1 MPRDECGRM
10 EIAMWIRD
18 ARVYRDGKFE
28 QGDIRIDGERFGS
41 ETGTSGAEQ
50 AGSGD
55 QSVQEINAEG
65 LYAIPGLIDIH
76 FHGCVGHELGEATYE
91 AFEAMAKYQQSVGVL
106 AICPATMTCSEEEMC
121 RTAKAAAEYEGSGAD
136 LVGLH
141 LEGPFLS
148 PNKVGAQN
156 PDYLQLPKAET
167 VLRWQELS
175 GGLIRQCDVAPE
187 LPGAMEFIG
196 EISRVLPAVSI
207 AHTTADYDTAR
218 AALTA
223 GANHLTHGFN
233 AMPGI
238 HHREPG
244 PLIAA
249 SEAGA
254 DVELIADNVHLH
266 PAIIRAAFKLFGEDH
281 VVFISDSMA
290 ACGLKDG
297 DYSLGGLKVTVKGRR
312 AVLTDHPET
321 LAGSVTNL
329 MDCVRRAVNEMGI
342 PLELAVKAS
351 TINPARS
358 IGIDRD
364 YGEIAEGKFANV
376 LLLDENLQLCHIIQK
391 GVLIR

>member
-1 MPRDECGRM
+1 MLQRRCSRM
-10 EIAMWIRD
+10 EKIMWIRN
-18 ARVYRDGKFE
+18 AKVYRDGKFE
-28 QGDIRIDGERFGS
+28 VGDICIDGERFAGGAFASDS
-41 ETGTSGAEQ
+41 EAS
-50 AGSGD
+50 SD
-55 QSVQEINAEG
+55 QEAHEIDAKG

-76 FHGCVGHELGEATYE
+76 FHGCVGHELGEATHE

-106 AICPATMTCSEEEMC
+106 AICPATMTCSEEEMS
-121 RTAKAAAEYEGSGAD
+121 RTAKVAAEYKGSGAD

-167 VLRWQELS
+167 VLRWQELA

-187 LPGAMEFIG
+187 LPGAMEFIE
-196 EISRVLPAVSI
+196 EISKVLPAVSI
-207 AHTTADYDTAR
+207 AHTTADYDTAK
-218 AALTA
+218 AALEA
-223 GANHLTHGFN
+223 GVNHLTHGFN

-254 DVELIADNVHLH
+254 DVELISDNVHLH
-266 PAIIRAAFKLFGEDH
+266 PAIIRSAFKLFGEDH

-290 ACGLKDG
+290 ACGLQDG
-297 DYSLGGLKVTVKGRR
+297 DYSLGGLEVTVKGRR
-312 AVLTDHPET
+312 AVLTSQPET

-329 MDCVRRAVNEMGI
+329 MDCVRRAVQEMDI
-342 PLELAVKAS
+342 PLELAVKAA
-351 TINPARS
+351 TVNPARS
-358 IGIDRD
+358 IGIDQD

-391 GVLIR
+391 GVMVR

>member
-1 MPRDECGRM
+1 
-10 EIAMWIRD
+10 MWIRN
-18 ARVYRDGKFE
+18 ANVFQNGKFE
-28 QGDIRIDGERFGS
+28 LGDIRVDGQRIAEITAVGEAHVEDDAQEIDGKGMY
-41 ETGTSGAEQ
+41 
-50 AGSGD
+50 
-55 QSVQEINAEG
+55 V
-65 LYAIPGLIDIH
+65 IPGLIDIH
-76 FHGCVGHELGEATYE
+76 FHGCVGHELGEDTKVALP
-91 AFEAMAKYQQSVGVL
+91 AIAKYQQSVGVL
-106 AICPATMTCSEEEMC
+106 GICPTAMTCSEEDMS
-121 RTAKAAAEYEGSGAD
+121 RTMKEASEYDGQGAD

-156 PDYLQLPKAET
+156 PAFLQLPKVET

-187 LPGAMEFIG
+187 LPGAIDFIK
-196 EISRVLPAVSI
+196 EISEIIPAVSI
-207 AHTTADYDTAR
+207 AHTTAGYDISKASME
-218 AALTA
+218 A
-223 GANHLTHGFN
+223 GVNHLTHGFN

-249 SEAGA
+249 SDMGA
-254 DVELIADNVHLH
+254 YVELITDNVHLH
-266 PAIIRAAFKLFGEDH
+266 PAIVRAAVKLFGEDR

-297 DYSLGGLKVTVKGRR
+297 DYSLGGLDVTVKGRR

-329 MDCVRRAVNEMGI
+329 MDCMRRAVQEMDI

-351 TINPARS
+351 STNAARS
-358 IGIDRD
+358 IGIDGD
-364 YGEIAEGKFANV
+364 YGEIAGGKYANL
-376 LLLDENLQLCHIIQK
+376 LLLDENLEIRHIIQK
-391 GVLIR
+391 GVLVR